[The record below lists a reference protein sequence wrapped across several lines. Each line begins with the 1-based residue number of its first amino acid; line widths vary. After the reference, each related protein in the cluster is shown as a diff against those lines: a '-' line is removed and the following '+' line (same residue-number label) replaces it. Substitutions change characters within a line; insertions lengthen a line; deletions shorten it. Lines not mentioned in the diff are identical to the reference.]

1 MAKYLLLIY
10 GNEQRWETMTAA
22 ERAEIDEGHRQFWG
36 RAGSSI
42 LASGELEPSTTATTL
57 RAPSGDAA
65 PSDGPSITDGPFL
78 ESKEVL
84 GGFYVVDV
92 PDLDTALDLASGL
105 AEASHDHSGV
115 QVQPLVDHG

>member
-1 MAKYLLLIY
+1 
-10 GNEQRWETMTAA
+10 MTDA

-36 RAGSSI
+36 RAGTSI
-42 LASGELEPSTTATTL
+42 LASGELERSTTATTL
-57 RAPSGDAA
+57 RARPLGDAG
-65 PSDGPSITDGPFL
+65 DGPSVTDGPFL

-92 PDLDTALDLASGL
+92 PDLDAALDLASGL
-105 AEASHDHSGV
+105 AEVSQDHSGV